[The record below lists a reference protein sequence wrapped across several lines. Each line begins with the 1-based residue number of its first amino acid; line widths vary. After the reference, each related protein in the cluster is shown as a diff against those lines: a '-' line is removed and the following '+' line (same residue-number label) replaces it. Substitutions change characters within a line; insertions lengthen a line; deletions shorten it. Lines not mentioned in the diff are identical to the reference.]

1 MKAEKLPAARVYALA
16 AFMLVWG
23 IGIAARLYYVQ
34 VIRHDHYIAKAK
46 DQQEVAVEITP
57 RRGDI
62 LDRNGADLA
71 ISVKVDSVFIRPEK
85 GQNLREASR
94 TLARLTGVKFETL
107 LKKLE
112 QGKNF
117 VWVKRKISQEERE
130 AIERAKIPGVDFQK
144 EFRRFYPY
152 REMAAHV
159 LGYVDIDEVGRTGI
173 EAMYDSRIHGQP
185 GKVLLLRDAKG
196 RTYQSEEGM
205 PEPGA
210 TITTTLDRSIQ
221 YVVEREVRAAAAITR
236 AAAISVI
243 VMDPHTGAILAMA
256 NTPTFNPNEYKQA
269 DASAWINRSL
279 SLTYEPGST
288 FKMVTV
294 AAALEEGLTSPEEMI
309 DCLDGS
315 IMLFNRRIR
324 DHNPYGLLS
333 VREIIQNSSNV
344 GTIRLALRV
353 GEERLAAYIARLG
366 FGEPTDIDL
375 PAEVDGL
382 VRDASKW
389 QKTSIGSI
397 AIGQELSVTPLQTVS
412 MVASVANGG
421 ILYRPYV
428 VQRIDDPK
436 AGVAETKPIG
446 RRVLSEKTAKQIQEM
461 LEDVVRD
468 GTARTS
474 RLEGYR
480 AAGKT
485 GTAQKAI
492 PGQGYTA
499 GKYVASFAGFAPA
512 SNPRLAMVVVVDE
525 PKGLYYGG
533 EVAAPVF
540 KRIAEQVLRS
550 EAVAPDVPNYAPRYT
565 VTPEKPLKPAPP
577 RNSPSEFRVVDVSM
591 PPAAADVEEEPL
603 EAGFLSVPDFSGKS
617 LRQAAEEAGKL
628 GLKPLVSGSGQV
640 VSQRPAPGAHV
651 ERGTPIQFRFAP
663 R

>member
-1 MKAEKLPAARVYALA
+1 
-16 AFMLVWG
+16 MLVWG
-23 IGIAARLYYVQ
+23 IGIAARLYYLQ
-34 VIRHDHYIAKAK
+34 VVRNEYYIAKAK

-62 LDRNGADLA
+62 LDRNGEDLA
-71 ISVKVDSVFIRPEK
+71 SSVKVDSVFIRPSE
-85 GQNLREASR
+85 GQDLREAARVLS
-94 TLARLTGVKFETL
+94 RLTGVKFETL
-107 LKKLE
+107 SKKLD
-112 QGKNF
+112 QGKSF

-130 AIERAKIPGVDFQK
+130 AIERARIPGVDFQK
-144 EFRRFYPY
+144 EFRRFYPN
-152 REMAAHV
+152 REMAAHL
-159 LGYVDIDEVGRTGI
+159 LGYVDVDEVGRTGI
-173 EAMYDSRIHGQP
+173 EAMYESKIHGQP

-196 RTYQSEEGM
+196 RTYQREEGM

-210 TITTTLDRSIQ
+210 TITTTLDRDIQ
-221 YVVEREVRAAAAITR
+221 YVVEREVRAAATVTR

-256 NTPTFNPNEYKQA
+256 NAPTFNPNEYKQS
-269 DASAWINRSL
+269 DSSAWINRSL

-294 AAALEEGLTSPEEMI
+294 AAALEEGLTNPNEMI
-309 DCLDGS
+309 DCLNGS

-333 VREIIQNSSNV
+333 VRQIIQNSSNV

-375 PAEVDGL
+375 PAEVGGL
-382 VRDASKW
+382 VRDTAKW
-389 QKTSIGSI
+389 QKTSIGSV
-397 AIGQELSVTPLQTVS
+397 AIGQEISVTPLQTVS
-412 MVASVANGG
+412 MVASIANGG

-428 VQRIDDPK
+428 VQKVDDPGD
-436 AGVAETKPIG
+436 GVTETKPIG

-492 PGQGYTA
+492 PGQGYTP

-512 SNPRLAMVVVVDE
+512 SSPRLAMVVVIDE

-540 KRIAEQVLRS
+540 KRIAEQILQS
-550 EAVAPDVPNYAPRYT
+550 KAVAPDVPNYAPRYT
-565 VTPEKPLKPAPP
+565 VTPEKPSKPAPQP
-577 RNSPSEFRVVDVSM
+577 NTRPDFRVVDISL
-591 PPAAADVEEEPL
+591 PPAGEERPL
-603 EAGFLSVPDFSGKS
+603 EAGVFAVPDFSGKS
-617 LRQAAEEAGKL
+617 LRQAAGEAGKL
-628 GLKPLVSGSGQV
+628 GLTPVLTGSGQV
-640 VSQRPAPGAHV
+640 VSQNPAPGAHV
-651 ERGTPIQFRFAP
+651 VRGARIQLRLAP